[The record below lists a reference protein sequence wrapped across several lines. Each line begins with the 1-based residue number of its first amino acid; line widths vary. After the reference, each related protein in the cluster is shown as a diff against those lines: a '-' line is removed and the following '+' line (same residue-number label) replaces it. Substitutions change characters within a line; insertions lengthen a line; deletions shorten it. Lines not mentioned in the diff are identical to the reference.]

1 MPPAA
6 PGEVGRPATNP
17 DFEGRFA
24 ESIQEAMR

>member
-1 MPPAA
+1 MRPPRLAKWE
-6 PGEVGRPATNP
+6 GPATNP

>member
-6 PGEVGRPATNP
+6 PGEWEGPATNP